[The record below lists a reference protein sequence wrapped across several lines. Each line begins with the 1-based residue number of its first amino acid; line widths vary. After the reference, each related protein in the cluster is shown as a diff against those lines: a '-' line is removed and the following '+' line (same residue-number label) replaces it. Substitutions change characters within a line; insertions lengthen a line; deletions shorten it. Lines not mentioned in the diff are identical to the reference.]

1 MIALRSPGR
10 TRHAALGA
18 WASANGFSL
27 LELLIALTICAV
39 VSAGVAIVVPPAR
52 IVFDAVPAE
61 LELQQR
67 ARTAVDAIMQAIRAA
82 GGDAVASS
90 EFGPLAGV
98 VPAVIPYDAVDAR
111 FTRLKVIGPRVN
123 AAQGVLDRHQAGP
136 LGALW
141 LAGSPCAD
149 ASAVCG
155 FARGAAALIADGS
168 GRFDVFTV
176 ASVDAATRRLTADRA
191 FVPPYAAGSVVVEA
205 EVYTFQLE
213 PQPDRTSTLVR
224 VNSGGAV
231 QPVVDRVDTLAFEV
245 SGFDDFGELAPLAP
259 LTLSDGPWW
268 RGNPGGLYDEDVFR
282 IRRVDVALTLRGVEP
297 SNARR
302 SIRFGVVV
310 RNVP

>member
-1 MIALRSPGR
+1 MNALRSPGR
-10 TRHAALGA
+10 RGGAAFGG
-18 WASANGFSL
+18 WPSANGFSL

-39 VSAGVAIVVPPAR
+39 MSASVAMVVPPAR
-52 IVFDAVPAE
+52 AVFNLVPAE

-67 ARTAVDAIMQAIRAA
+67 ARTAVDAIMHAIRAA

-90 EFGPLAGV
+90 ELGALAGV
-98 VPAVIPYDAVDAR
+98 VPAVIPYDAVDGR
-111 FTRLKVIGPRVN
+111 FTRLKVIGPRVH

-136 LGALW
+136 HGPLW
-141 LAGSPCAD
+141 LAMPHCAD

-155 FARGAAALIADGS
+155 FARGMTALIADGS

-191 FVPPYAAGSVVVEA
+191 FVPPYAAGSVIVEA

-213 PQPDRTSTLVR
+213 VQPDRTSTLVR
-224 VNSGGAV
+224 VSSGGAV
-231 QPVVDRVDTLAFEV
+231 QPVVDRVETLAFEV

-259 LTLSDGPWW
+259 GQLIDGPWW

-282 IRRVDVALTLRGVEP
+282 IRRVDVALTLRGIEP

-302 SIRFGVVV
+302 SIRFGVVL